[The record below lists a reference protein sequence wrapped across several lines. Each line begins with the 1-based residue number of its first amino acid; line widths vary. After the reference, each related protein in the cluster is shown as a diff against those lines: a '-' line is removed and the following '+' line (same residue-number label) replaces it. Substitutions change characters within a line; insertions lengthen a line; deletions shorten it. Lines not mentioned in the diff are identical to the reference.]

1 MLTKE
6 DVIARLGALDLNPGH
21 YWVTAGAALL
31 FYGLR
36 ETTADIDLGCDRV
49 LADQLE
55 VRGYDMRREA
65 DGRRRFHL
73 PGEVDISEDFGL
85 GPVQQIQGI
94 PVVSPCRCA
103 GIEAVSEP
111 GERPVGYPPP
121 GGISPNP
128 SGTIKS
134 TAGIFLML
142 RRAFFT

>member
-73 PGEVDISEDFGL
+73 PGQVDISEDFGL

-94 PVVSPCRCA
+94 PVVSPA
-103 GIEAVSEP
+103 GVLALK
-111 GERPVGYPPP
+111 R
-121 GGISPNP
+121 
-128 SGTIKS
+128 
-134 TAGIFLML
+134 FLNREKDQADI
-142 RRAFFT
+142 RRLEEYLQAHPKP

>member
-94 PVVSPCRCA
+94 PVVSPA
-103 GIEAVSEP
+103 GVLALKQFLNREKDQSDIRRLEEYLQTHPEP
-111 GERPVGYPPP
+111 
-121 GGISPNP
+121 
-128 SGTIKS
+128 
-134 TAGIFLML
+134 
-142 RRAFFT
+142 

>member
-94 PVVSPCRCA
+94 QVVSPA
-103 GIEAVSEP
+103 GVLALK
-111 GERPVGYPPP
+111 R
-121 GGISPNP
+121 
-128 SGTIKS
+128 
-134 TAGIFLML
+134 FLNREKDQADI
-142 RRAFFT
+142 RRLEEYLQAHPKP

>member
-1 MLTKE
+1 MLTIE

-31 FYGLR
+31 VYGLR
-36 ETTADIDLGCDRV
+36 EATADIDLGCDRV

-85 GPVQQIQGI
+85 SPVQQIQGI
-94 PVVSPCRCA
+94 PVVSPA
-103 GIEAVSEP
+103 GVLALKRFLNREKDQSDIRRLEEYLQTHPEP
-111 GERPVGYPPP
+111 
-121 GGISPNP
+121 
-128 SGTIKS
+128 
-134 TAGIFLML
+134 
-142 RRAFFT
+142 